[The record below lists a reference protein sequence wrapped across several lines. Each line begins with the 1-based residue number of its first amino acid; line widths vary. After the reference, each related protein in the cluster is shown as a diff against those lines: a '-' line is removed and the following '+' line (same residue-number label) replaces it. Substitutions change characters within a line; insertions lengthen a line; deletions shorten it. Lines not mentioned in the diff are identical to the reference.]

1 MRGAPNRASR
11 ILFSFYHTFFQK
23 LLKKNR
29 IHIIIYLLIINYEES
44 FQLKPLLKFFKG
56 YRLQSV
62 LAPLFK
68 CLEAI
73 FELLVPLAV
82 TRIIDVGIG
91 QNDTRTV
98 FLMCGVMLLL
108 GVVGLISAICAQ
120 YFSAKTAVG
129 VSARIRSELF
139 AHIQSFSYA
148 DTDKIGTSTLI
159 TRMTG
164 DINSVQTGIN
174 MFLRLFMRSP
184 FIVFGAMIMAFTIDV
199 RLALIFAVTIPLL
212 AVVVFGIMLISMPIY
227 KKSQASLDSVLG
239 KVRSNYNGTRV
250 VRAFNREIE
259 ETADFDAK
267 NDKLTKIQMLA
278 GRISALMNPLTYVII
293 NFAVIIL
300 IRAGAFKVDSGDIT
314 QGELVALY
322 NYMSQILVE
331 LIKLASL
338 IITLTKAAASA
349 SRVSA
354 ILTMPA
360 EERKEADVKCCDDG
374 SAVKFDNV
382 SFGYSEH
389 GDCAVENISF
399 SVKKGQR
406 VGIIGGTGSGK
417 STLINLIPG
426 LYSPKC
432 GNVFINGKNACEYE
446 KEELCNIVGVV
457 PQNPRLFK
465 GNVRKNLE
473 WGNPNATD
481 EDAWN
486 VLELAQ
492 AKDFIEEKEGLETAV
507 AQNGN
512 NFSGGQRQRLTIARA
527 LMKKPEILIL
537 DDSTSALDFLTE
549 SRLLSSISA
558 LEYNPT
564 VFIVSQRAASLMNAD
579 LILVLDDGSL
589 VGAGKHDELLSTCEV
604 YRDIYYSQFRK
615 GGEQ

>member
-1 MRGAPNRASR
+1 M
-11 ILFSFYHTFFQK
+11 
-23 LLKKNR
+23 
-29 IHIIIYLLIINYEES
+29 
-44 FQLKPLLKFFKG
+44 KPLLKFFKG
-56 YRLQSV
+56 YRVQSV

-108 GVVGLISAICAQ
+108 GIVGLISAICAQ

-129 VSARIRSELF
+129 VSTKIRSELF
-139 AHIQSFSYA
+139 AHIQTFSYA
-148 DTDKIGTSTLI
+148 DTDKLGTSTLI

-212 AVVVFGIMLISMPIY
+212 AIVVFGIMLISIPIL
-227 KKSQASLDSVLG
+227 KKSQSNLDSVLG
-239 KVRSNYNGTRV
+239 KVRSNFNGTRV
-250 VRAFNREIE
+250 VRAFNRELE
-259 ETADFDAK
+259 ETADFDDK
-267 NDKLTKIQMLA
+267 NNKLTRIQMFA

-300 IRAGAFKVDSGDIT
+300 IRSGALKVDSGDIT

-354 ILTMPA
+354 ILTMPS
-360 EERKEADVKCCDDG
+360 EQRKESDIKTCDDG
-374 SAVKFDNV
+374 STVKFENV
-382 SFGYSEH
+382 SFAYGEH
-389 GDCAVENISF
+389 GDCAIEGISF
-399 SVKKGQR
+399 SVSKGQK

-417 STLINLIPG
+417 STLATLIPG
-426 LYSPKC
+426 LYSPKI
-432 GNVFINGKNACEYE
+432 GNVFINGKNTAEYQ
-446 KEELCNIVGVV
+446 KDELCNIVGIV

-465 GNVRKNLE
+465 GSVRSNLE
-473 WGNPNATD
+473 WGNPEATD
-481 EDAWN
+481 NEAWDA
-486 VLELAQ
+486 LKLAQ
-492 AKDFIEEKEGLETAV
+492 AMEFIAEKDGLDTEV

-527 LMKKPEILIL
+527 LMKQPEIVIL

-549 SRLLSSISA
+549 SKLFSALSR

-579 LILVLDDGSL
+579 IILVLDDGNL
-589 VGAGKHDELLSTCEV
+589 VGVGKHEELLATCDV
-604 YRDIYYSQFRK
+604 YRDIYYSQFPK

>member
-1 MRGAPNRASR
+1 MK
-11 ILFSFYHTFFQK
+11 H
-23 LLKKNR
+23 LLK
-29 IHIIIYLLIINYEES
+29 Y
-44 FQLKPLLKFFKG
+44 FKG
-56 YRLQSV
+56 YRVQSV

-108 GVVGLISAICAQ
+108 GIIGLICAICAQ
-120 YFSAKTAVG
+120 YFSAKTATG
-129 VSARIRSELF
+129 VSTKIRSELF

-148 DTDKIGTSTLI
+148 DTDKLGTSTLI

-184 FIVFGAMIMAFTIDV
+184 FIVFGAMIMAFMIDV

-212 AVVVFGIMLISMPIY
+212 AIVVFGIMLISMPLF

-239 KVRSNYNGTRV
+239 NVRSNFNGTRV

-259 ETADFDAK
+259 ETADFDKK
-267 NDKLTKIQMLA
+267 NNKLTKIQMFA

-300 IRAGAFKVDSGDIT
+300 IRAGALSVDSGDIT

-331 LIKLASL
+331 LIKLAAL

-349 SRVSA
+349 SRVSS
-354 ILTMPA
+354 ILTMPPEKRNA
-360 EERKEADVKCCDDG
+360 ADVKTCDDG
-374 SAVKFDNV
+374 TTVNFQNV
-382 SFGYSEH
+382 AFGYSEY
-389 GDCAVENISF
+389 GDSAIEGISF

-426 LYSPKC
+426 LYSPKS
-432 GNVFINGKNACEYE
+432 GNVFINGKNACEYG
-446 KEELCNIVGVV
+446 KEELCDIVGIV

-465 GNVRKNLE
+465 GNVRTNLE

-486 VLELAQ
+486 ALSLAQ
-492 AKDFIEEKEGLETAV
+492 AKDFIKEKEGLDTEV

-537 DDSTSALDFLTE
+537 DDSTSALDFMTE
-549 SRLLSSISA
+549 SKLLSAISE

-564 VFIVSQRAASLMNAD
+564 VFIVSQRAASLINAD
-579 LILVLDDGSL
+579 LILVLDDGML
-589 VGAGKHDELLSTCEV
+589 VGAGKHEYLLSTCEV
-604 YRDIYYSQFRK
+604 YQEIYYSQFPK

>member
-1 MRGAPNRASR
+1 M
-11 ILFSFYHTFFQK
+11 
-23 LLKKNR
+23 
-29 IHIIIYLLIINYEES
+29 
-44 FQLKPLLKFFKG
+44 KPLLKFFKG
-56 YRLQSV
+56 YRVQSV

-108 GVVGLISAICAQ
+108 GIVGLISAICAQ

-129 VSARIRSELF
+129 VSTKIRSELF
-139 AHIQSFSYA
+139 AHIQTFSYA
-148 DTDKIGTSTLI
+148 DTDNLGTSTLI

-212 AVVVFGIMLISMPIY
+212 AIVVFGIMLISIPIL
-227 KKSQASLDSVLG
+227 KKSQSNLDSVLG
-239 KVRSNYNGTRV
+239 KVRSNFNGTRV

-259 ETADFDAK
+259 ETADFDEK
-267 NDKLTKIQMLA
+267 NNKLTKIQMFA

-300 IRAGAFKVDSGDIT
+300 IRSGALKVDSGDIT

-354 ILTMPA
+354 ILTMP
-360 EERKEADVKCCDDG
+360 EEQRKEADIKTCDD
-374 SAVKFDNV
+374 SSTVKFENV
-382 SFGYSEH
+382 SFAYSEH
-389 GDCAVENISF
+389 GDCAIEGISF
-399 SVKKGQR
+399 SVSKGQK

-417 STLINLIPG
+417 STLATLIPG
-426 LYSPKC
+426 LYSPKS
-432 GNVFINGKNACEYE
+432 GNVFINGKNTAEYQ
-446 KEELCNIVGVV
+446 KDELCNIVGIV

-465 GNVRKNLE
+465 GSVRSNLE
-473 WGNPNATD
+473 WGNPEATD
-481 EDAWN
+481 NEAWDA
-486 VLELAQ
+486 LKLAQ
-492 AKDFIEEKEGLETAV
+492 AMEFIAEKGGLDTEVT
-507 AQNGN
+507 QNGN

-527 LMKKPEILIL
+527 LMKQPEILIL

-549 SRLLSSISA
+549 SKLFSALSR

-564 VFIVSQRAASLMNAD
+564 VFIVSQRAASLMKAD
-579 LILVLDDGSL
+579 IILVLDDGNL
-589 VGAGKHDELLSTCEV
+589 VGTGKHEELLATCDV
-604 YRDIYYSQFRK
+604 YRDIYYSQFPK